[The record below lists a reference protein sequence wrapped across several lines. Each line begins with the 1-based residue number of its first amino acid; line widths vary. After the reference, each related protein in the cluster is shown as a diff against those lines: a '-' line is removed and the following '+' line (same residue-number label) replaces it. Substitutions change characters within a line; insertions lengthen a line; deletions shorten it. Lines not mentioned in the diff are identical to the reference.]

1 MILLR
6 AIAAYEQC
14 DNAQAVL
21 YGLSEYAHRIGA
33 GPLARA
39 VADEEERRRS
49 GVLAAV
55 PDFSRIGES
64 RFEPTAEREGGG

>member
-6 AIAAYEQC
+6 NIAAYEQC

-21 YGLSEYAHRIGA
+21 YGLMEYARRIGA

-55 PDFSRIGES
+55 PDFSRSGES
-64 RFEPTAEREGGG
+64 RFDREGGG